1 MKGGYSYWPLWW
13 YGQRDELPDMS
24 GHGVTL
30 YPSGAYFDGQGY
42 YFDGY
47 NDYLIDDDGR
57 KVLQNGTKGSWHSV
71 YLTEGAVPAKGSI
84 WGTGTKIYLNNSG
97 VEPKI
102 TGKII
107 LRPEYCPNLTTVYCY
122 DNNISVLDVSRV
134 TSLVHLICYNNNISA
149 LDVSKLTSLGRLRCD
164 WNNIS
169 VLDVGNLASLFLL
182 YCQGNNISVLDVSA
196 LTLLQY
202 LYCYNNNISFLDVSA
217 LTNLEKIRCYN
228 NNISV
233 LDVSALTNLEQ
244 LYCYNNNISLLDVS
258 ALVSLAYLLC
268 HINSMDQDMVDTVLC
283 DMDSHGTSGG
293 TLNISGNAAPSA
305 TGVACKDNLVARGW
319 SVTTD

>member
-1 MKGGYSYWPLWW
+1 MTICAPNPFGCCGGSRLLKGGYSYWPLWW

-42 YFDGY
+42 YFDGSD
-47 NDYLIDDDGR
+47 DYLADAGGR
-57 KVLQNGTKGSWHSV
+57 KVLNNRTKGSWHSV

-84 WGTGTKIYLNNSG
+84 WGTGTELRLNSSG
-97 VEPKI
+97 TAPKI

-107 LRPEYCPNLTTVYCY
+107 LRPEYCPNLTTFWCC
-122 DNNISVLDVSRV
+122 NNSISVLDVSKI
-134 TSLVHLICYNNNISA
+134 TSLEY
-149 LDVSKLTSLGRLRCD
+149 
-164 WNNIS
+164 
-169 VLDVGNLASLFLL
+169 L

-196 LTLLQY
+196 LTSLKI
-202 LYCYNNNISFLDVSA
+202 LYCYMNNISVLDVSN
-217 LTNLEKIRCYN
+217 LTLLTDLICVS

-233 LDVSALTNLEQ
+233 LDVSALTLLGTLMCDFNNISVLDVSA
-244 LYCYNNNISLLDVS
+244 LTLLTYLRCYSNNISLLDVS
-258 ALVSLAYLLC
+258 AITDLSTLLTQN
-268 HINSMDQDMVDTVLC
+268 NSMNQDMVDTVLC

-293 TLNISGNAAPSA
+293 TLNISGNEAPSP
-305 TGVACKDNLVARGW
+305 TGVACKNNLVARGW

>member
-1 MKGGYSYWPLWW
+1 MTICAPNPFGCCGGSRLLKGGYSYWPLWW

-42 YFDGY
+42 YFDGSD
-47 NDYLIDDDGR
+47 DYLIDDDGR
-57 KVLQNGTKGSWHSV
+57 KILQDGTEGSWHSI

-102 TGKII
+102 TGKIVF
-107 LRPEYCPNLTTVYCY
+107 RPEYCPNLGKIRCES
-122 DNNISVLDVSRV
+122 NSIS
-134 TSLVHLICYNNNISA
+134 I
-149 LDVSKLTSLGRLRCD
+149 LDVSKITSLY
-164 WNNIS
+164 
-169 VLDVGNLASLFLL
+169 FLN
-182 YCQGNNISVLDVSA
+182 CRANNISVLDVSA
-196 LTLLQY
+196 LTE
-202 LYCYNNNISFLDVSA
+202 LYFLSCS
-217 LTNLEKIRCYN
+217 R

-233 LDVSALTNLEQ
+233 LDVSALTGLTS
-244 LYCYNNNISLLDVS
+244 LYCYGNPISVLDVSALTGLTSLYCYDSNISVLDVSALTGLTDFRCHYNYISLLDVS
-258 ALVSLAYLLC
+258 AITGLSTLLC
-268 HINSMDQDMVDTVLC
+268 YHNSMDQDMVDTVLC

-293 TLNISGNAAPSA
+293 TLNISSNEAPSA

>member
-1 MKGGYSYWPLWW
+1 MTICAPNPFGCCGGSRLLKGGYSYWPLWW

-42 YFDGY
+42 YFDGS

-57 KVLQNGTKGSWHSV
+57 KVLDHYTKGSWHSV

-84 WGTGTKIYLNNSG
+84 WGTGTSLGLNTIGAS
-97 VEPKI
+97 PKI
-102 TGKII
+102 TGKIV
-107 LRPEYCPNLTTVYCY
+107 LYPAYCPNLTHLRCY
-122 DNNISVLDVSRV
+122 GNNISVLDVSAM
-134 TSLVHLICYNNNISA
+134 TSLTFLWCFGNNISV
-149 LDVSKLTSLGRLRCD
+149 LDVSKLTSLDNLVCYFNDISVLDVGALTSLNVLSCGV
-164 WNNIS
+164 NNIS
-169 VLDVGNLASLFLL
+169 VLDVSALTALTYLDCHINNISVLDVSALTALPDL
-182 YCQGNNISVLDVSA
+182 RCNYNNISVLDVSA
-196 LTLLQY
+196 LTLLQ
-202 LYCYNNNISFLDVSA
+202 
-217 LTNLEKIRCYN
+217 K
-228 NNISV
+228 
-233 LDVSALTNLEQ
+233 
-244 LYCYNNNISLLDVS
+244 
-258 ALVSLAYLLC
+258 LLC
-268 HINSMDQDMVDTVLC
+268 QSNSMNQDMVDTVLC